1 MAASGA
7 RAKSLMPIRLE
18 QGRRLAM
25 FRRRLGSPTRR
36 RASPQRCAGAES
48 LYFTLTVFP
57 HSPKLLA
64 RKRRG
69 VIFPGP
75 RGHPNLYQFNDIGA
89 GQGGGA
95 AALSLDRALGRRPIA
110 PARERLRDFRARIEE
125 VDLVV
130 DLGVRRSEERRVG
143 QECVSTCRS
152 RWSPD
157 H

>member
-57 HSPKLLA
+57 HSPK
-64 RKRRG
+64 
-69 VIFPGP
+69 
-75 RGHPNLYQFNDIGA
+75 
-89 GQGGGA
+89 
-95 AALSLDRALGRRPIA
+95 
-110 PARERLRDFRARIEE
+110 
-125 VDLVV
+125 
-130 DLGVRRSEERRVG
+130 RSEEHTSELQSLMRISYAVFCLKNKNRHTH
-143 QECVSTCRS
+143 QTYQYSS
-152 RWSPD
+152 
-157 H
+157 HL